1 MFTHT
6 SKIKLYELV
15 QNLNRTRALLPHPAQ
30 DMGGTGCRRRSHPS
44 PAGWRQ
50 DFIPVLR
57 MVGWPGQV
65 PASVWT
71 ANMYLLRSITC
82 LCSVCIAILQL
93 VIPSQ
98 ALNMGFPIQKPKA
111 VKKVCVF
118 LHFFSSNNLRC
129 TPKVGSDAHPPWM
142 RIWFKFW
149 GTPQIITPSKPQK
162 NAHIKGGPCNSHS
175 CWVINKIY
183 LYFINIFNFF

>member
-1 MFTHT
+1 MGNRLPPSISSIASRVATRLHT
-6 SKIKLYELV
+6 G
-15 QNLNRTRALLPHPAQ
+15 TP
-30 DMGGTGCRRRSHPS
+30 DGGVAGPS
-44 PAGWRQ
+44 ARIG
-50 DFIPVLR
+50 LE
-57 MVGWPGQV
+57 
-65 PASVWT
+65 T
-71 ANMYLLRSITC
+71 ANMYLLRSIHA
-82 LCSVCIAILQL
+82 CSIAVLQL

-111 VKKVCVF
+111 VQKVCGF

-162 NAHIKGGPCNSHS
+162 TAHIKGGPCNSLS
-175 CWVINKIY
+175 CWESVLKKKN
-183 LYFINIFNFF
+183 LNFSQRIKNTTVQCTSPHHHAIQLL